1 MMSLVFLCPVFCGEV
16 ANSRFLMLAVMT
28 YEACGWSSLLVA
40 CADQNHGRE
49 ASVSLK
55 KIAWLFGVPMV
66 LFAGIVFSL
75 YGHYLGDI
83 SHKDGPWSSF
93 GSLLSGV
100 FTLVGAGATIG
111 TLVYLSHQNKEMQKV
126 TQAQLDTLTFERYI
140 NHRKLFTDQLN
151 ELVATQKNV
160 FTFRDP
166 SHLYN
171 SIFTMN
177 SPHHCEFSVPPT
189 YDENGDG
196 TNHVGLLYRKLER
209 IKSALDLAQPDADDV
224 DQLVHDLIDLSYD
237 LLMIEPVGNRRI
249 GDVVLMDSVYGF
261 NIFALNEFIDP
272 AVKIANM
279 IFRFTNN
286 AVIDGQLIQ
295 GNSYFVR
302 EEMLNVFFPESKK
315 TSLKVF
321 NNIVGLDILISVFM
335 ISQKLYDGNNYLFPN
350 TVNLLRQKL
359 FSVDEVNGLALKDNF
374 DDVLNVCCNE
384 VAQRLLIMTPQ
395 DEHYNEA
402 REVDKRLMFLVSRN
416 G

>member
-1 MMSLVFLCPVFCGEV
+1 M
-16 ANSRFLMLAVMT
+16 
-28 YEACGWSSLLVA
+28 
-40 CADQNHGRE
+40 
-49 ASVSLK
+49 SLK

>member
-1 MMSLVFLCPVFCGEV
+1 MGFIIL
-16 ANSRFLMLAVMT
+16 
-28 YEACGWSSLLVA
+28 
-40 CADQNHGRE
+40 
-49 ASVSLK
+49 
-55 KIAWLFGVPMV
+55 IAGCV
-66 LFAGIVFSL
+66 LFTMYGIYLPYFSNE
-75 YGHYLGDI
+75 HAA
-83 SHKDGPWSSF
+83 WSSF
-93 GSLLSGV
+93 GSLLSGF
-100 FTLVGAGATIG
+100 FTLTGTVATIA
-111 TLVYLSHQNKEMQKV
+111 TLLFLSKQNKDQQKV

-140 NHRKLFTDQLN
+140 NHRKLFTDHLN

-315 TSLKVF
+315 TSLRVF

-335 ISQKLYDGNNYLFPN
+335 ISQKLYEGNDYLFPN

-359 FSVDEVNGLALKDNF
+359 FSVDDVNGLAVKDNF